1 MDIYMDRDMCED
13 LGVNYHGEP
22 GQVVRKTPAELIVL
36 RGRWKGY
43 DKKHMDFFENFGFD
57 KTMKLTHQRCGWFT
71 VGNLHDGPGGVF
83 WTSQEENKET
93 HLKTLCTCPECG
105 SKFFHWLEG
114 GYDMTEEFLE
124 MEMSTRTCDR
134 CIEGGAL

>member
-1 MDIYMDRDMCED
+1 MKIYMDMDMCES
-13 LGVNYHGEP
+13 LGVNYYGEP
-22 GQVVRKTPAELIVL
+22 GQVVRRTPNEVIDL

-43 DKKHMDFFENFGFD
+43 DKKHMEFFANFGLD

-71 VGNLHDGPGGVF
+71 VGNAEHQNELKAK
-83 WTSQEENKET
+83 KET

-124 MEMSTRTCDR
+124 MEMSTRSCDK
-134 CIEGGAL
+134 CIEGGEL